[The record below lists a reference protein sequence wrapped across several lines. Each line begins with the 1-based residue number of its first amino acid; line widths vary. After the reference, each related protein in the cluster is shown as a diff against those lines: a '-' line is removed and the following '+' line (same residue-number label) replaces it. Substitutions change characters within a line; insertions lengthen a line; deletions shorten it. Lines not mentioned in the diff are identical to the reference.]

1 MIQEAGGTL
10 GQLQVGIRGN
20 TPKSVR
26 VTTIVRQMEERH
38 TFLGWHKAV
47 GGGFVR
53 EILEVSLWK

>member
-1 MIQEAGGTL
+1 M